1 MHPPCGAEQLRAAA
15 SDYASIRQ
23 SVRLCLVPING
34 YGFRALC
41 KSRAECDIPAL
52 RHAVKSDRYDRAI
65 MMIIGADRIYRSG
78 ICSAKMRLSG
88 IILFVEAD
96 VLQNVAIECD
106 KAVAV
111 SAYPLQFLV
120 DSSLCARG
128 RCFLTGRVTARGF
141 SAVRCSPGFL
151 FRIG

>member
-1 MHPPCGAEQLRAAA
+1 
-15 SDYASIRQ
+15 
-23 SVRLCLVPING
+23 
-34 YGFRALC
+34 
-41 KSRAECDIPAL
+41 
-52 RHAVKSDRYDRAI
+52 

-88 IILFVEAD
+88 IILFVEAN
-96 VLQNVAIECD
+96 VLQNVAIVCD

-120 DSSLCARG
+120 DSSLCTRG
-128 RCFLTGRVTARGF
+128 RCFLTGRVAAQGF

-151 FRIG
+151 FRVV